1 MMAKRLAI
9 LCIAPI
15 VFCFFYPGVLPLSA
29 KDDPS
34 YYGDGAS
41 VSWEELSQYLSP
53 LYQNTPYI
61 SVSNGSEVRRFS
73 FNIELFTDLGLY
85 VYGEPSSV
93 QFSGTVNDFKTA
105 DYGYFRVQSDGTQ
118 KNGEYR
124 YLGYSLSGVPMT
136 NTRFPNEIHTD
147 FSEMTLMKYTDL
159 PESLKETY
167 QVKGI
172 DNEPY
177 AVLRDLIEAPDSPV
191 WEFEN
196 INNGVPITL
205 RERLEGFGLMQNGVP
220 SFSLLDYAIIYS
232 WAETGGI
239 LRVFYQSKNNK
250 EVIRYATFTGP
261 VSVDFARKLPEF
273 TAELSIPP
281 GQPGLIGDRKFRLGP
296 DQESLS
302 LQIDMKA
309 VLLDGYA
316 ELTEFGKA
324 HTYTRADIQSL
335 TLSIQNTELQN
346 TEMRCFPNEAIAQG
360 SLPTY
365 TVPAE
370 ILAPGRNTLRLSG
383 TALVRFEGKALR
395 ASCSLLFDIIY
406 EPFAETPAPSAMPE
420 TPAPTA
426 GTPAAPETT
435 PDPTAYRFAV
445 SRKW

>member
-1 MMAKRLAI
+1 MAKRLAI
-9 LCIAPI
+9 LCIVP
-15 VFCFFYPGVLPLSA
+15 VLFCFFHPGALPIFA
-29 KDDPS
+29 EDDPS
-34 YYGDGAS
+34 YYGDGTS
-41 VSWEELSQYLSP
+41 VSWEDLSQYLSP
-53 LYQNTPYI
+53 LYRNTPYI
-61 SVSNGSEVRRFS
+61 SVSNGSESRRFS

-85 VYGEPSSV
+85 VYGDPASV
-93 QFSGTVNDFKTA
+93 QFSGTVNDFKAA

-118 KNGEYR
+118 RKGEYR

-172 DNEPY
+172 DNAPY
-177 AVLRDLIEAPDSPV
+177 AALRDLIEAPDSPV

-220 SFSLLDYAIIYS
+220 SVSLLDYAIIYS

-250 EVIRYATFTGP
+250 EAIRYATFTGP

-273 TAELSIPP
+273 TAELSVPA

-296 DQESLS
+296 NQESLS

-309 VLLDGYA
+309 VLSDGYA

-324 HTYTRADIQSL
+324 HTYTRTDIKSL
-335 TLSIQNTELQN
+335 ALSIQNTALQN
-346 TEMRCFPNEAIAQG
+346 TELHHFPNEVTVQG
-360 SLPTY
+360 SLPAY
-365 TVPAE
+365 TIRADK
-370 ILAPGRNTLRLSG
+370 LAPGRNTIRISG
-383 TALVRFEGKALR
+383 TALVRFEGKYLR
-395 ASCSLLFDIIY
+395 ADCSVLIDILY
-406 EPFAETPAPSAMPE
+406 DSGTAAPEPSSIPK

-435 PDPTAYRFAV
+435 PNPPAYRFAV